1 MERAEPGIYTLCYH
15 HVTAE
20 AQASFSAQI
29 DFLKR
34 FGTFIDADTALEF
47 VRSGRALRERAFV
60 LSFDDGYADSIEV
73 ALPVI
78 MRQRVPAI
86 LFLVSA
92 WIDDPPVDGQG
103 YMTRG
108 DIGRW
113 LAAGLDVGSHGLSHR
128 RLSHLSPGDAEVE
141 LLGSARALSALIKR
155 PVRHFACPW
164 GVADADFLPARDPAL
179 AREAGYQTFFTTRRG
194 KARDSRDLAAMP
206 RHVLE
211 PEWALY
217 QLETLLGGWK
227 FARS

>member
-1 MERAEPGIYTLCYH
+1 MIESLRYRSRAGIGHFPITHACNPCSNLATLCCDKEQRRLDERAISRAGCPGLPRSFEKASRAYCQKACLFKVKERSRFRFALSVMYGLHMFQLLKHAVRDQPFLRAGALRVGTLVRSMERAEPGIFTLCYH

-92 WIDDPPVDGQG
+92 
-103 YMTRG
+103 
-108 DIGRW
+108 
-113 LAAGLDVGSHGLSHR
+113 
-128 RLSHLSPGDAEVE
+128 
-141 LLGSARALSALIKR
+141 
-155 PVRHFACPW
+155 
-164 GVADADFLPARDPAL
+164 
-179 AREAGYQTFFTTRRG
+179 
-194 KARDSRDLAAMP
+194 
-206 RHVLE
+206 
-211 PEWALY
+211 
-217 QLETLLGGWK
+217 
-227 FARS
+227 